1 MGIINFFRRK
11 RAERHNQPVSEY
23 DAKKALGD
31 DPYDE
36 QINRAIKLQAAGKIE
51 AAEKLF
57 REIVKEKA
65 EHVRAWFLLAEHFL
79 EINQLGRA
87 LYCYE
92 KIIQYQPINQKAR
105 MQSAKLTTL
114 VRERPDYLWE
124 YNQERGLI

>member
-11 RAERHNQPVSEY
+11 RAERQNQSVSQF
-23 DAKKALGD
+23 DAKKSLGD

-36 QINRAIKLQAAGKIE
+36 QINQAIKLQAAGKIE

-57 REIVKEKA
+57 REIVEEKA
-65 EHVRAWFLLAEHFL
+65 EHVRAWFLLAEHFF
-79 EINQLGRA
+79 ETNQLGRA

-92 KIIQYQPINQKAR
+92 KIIQYQPINQKAKI
-105 MQSAKLTTL
+105 QSAKLTTL
-114 VRERPDYLWE
+114 VRGRPDYLWE